1 MTLSV
6 SNFFCK
12 TCEID
17 FKGEYKPQ
25 QRPRKS
31 CPKCHKMCEITKSN
45 KKSDTETKGEQHSTL
60 PPTTDIEDITS
71 LTPESVEKL
80 ILDKLN
86 NKSDI
91 QDPLIRMAL
100 DVVIKLKIQ
109 GEEGMEELDMERF
122 VYKDDIAKRQ
132 EESCSPVHETTE

>member
-45 KKSDTETKGEQHSTL
+45 KKPDTETKGEQHST
-60 PPTTDIEDITS
+60 PPLTEDIKKLSSEDLEKRIVAALNKQPTNAQ
-71 LTPESVEKL
+71 LLGKAIEFFIKIKGKEEEIDES
-80 ILDKLN
+80 I
-86 NKSDI
+86 
-91 QDPLIRMAL
+91 
-100 DVVIKLKIQ
+100 
-109 GEEGMEELDMERF
+109 DMEALREIGITSTSS
-122 VYKDDIAKRQ
+122 K
-132 EESCSPVHETTE
+132 

>member
-45 KKSDTETKGEQHSTL
+45 KKSDTETKGEQHST
-60 PPTTDIEDITS
+60 PP
-71 LTPESVEKL
+71 LT
-80 ILDKLN
+80 
-86 NKSDI
+86 
-91 QDPLIRMAL
+91 
-100 DVVIKLKIQ
+100 VVIKKLSSEDLENRIVAALNKQPTNAQLLGKAIEFFIKVK
-109 GEEGMEELDMERF
+109 GKEEEIDESIDMEALREIGITSTSS
-122 VYKDDIAKRQ
+122 K
-132 EESCSPVHETTE
+132 